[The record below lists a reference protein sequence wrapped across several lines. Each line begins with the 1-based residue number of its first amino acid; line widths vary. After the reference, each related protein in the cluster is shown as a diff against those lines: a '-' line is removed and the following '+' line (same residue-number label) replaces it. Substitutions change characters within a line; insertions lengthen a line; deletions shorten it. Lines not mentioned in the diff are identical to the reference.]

1 MLQDSKHRELP
12 HQESPHRLVFGL
24 GSGFVYACGGEGKW
38 KEVLPKVLSSFD
50 NDLLIST
57 VDIPKVAAS
66 LIYESVG
73 SERLYLDSGGFT
85 LYKHQMKLGEDNPEF
100 YALCEKMKRKFL
112 SLLEVVKPKEVFELD
127 NEYFRHDDDLLS
139 PRNYCREE
147 VKEILGFY
155 PTPVFKM
162 HQGFEYWKRL
172 CDSEEYQTLA
182 IGGLAQTRAWN
193 TRTEEIRKMMDYA
206 RICGKKVH
214 LLGCQNV
221 EAFKEIQPDTVD
233 YSIFQYAINLQLAK
247 QDLPELS
254 EYKDLKQRTMI
265 CAVSRAK
272 QRSFLYDSY
281 KRE

>member
-1 MLQDSKHRELP
+1 MPQDSK
-12 HQESPHRLVFGL
+12 HRLVFGL

-38 KEVLPKVLSSFD
+38 KEVLPKVLNTFD

-85 LYKHQMKLGEDNPEF
+85 LYKHQMKLGADCPEF
-100 YALCEKMKRKFL
+100 HALCEKMKRKFL

-139 PRNYCREE
+139 TKNYCREE

-214 LLGCQNV
+214 LLGCQNI

>member
-1 MLQDSKHRELP
+1 MSQDSK
-12 HQESPHRLVFGL
+12 HRLVFGL

-85 LYKHQMKLGEDNPEF
+85 LYKHQMKLGEHNPEF
-100 YALCEKMKRKFL
+100 HALCEKMKRKFL
-112 SLLEVVKPKEVFELD
+112 SLLEVIKPKEVFELD

-182 IGGLAQTRAWN
+182 IGGLAQTRAWH
-193 TRTEEIRKMMDYA
+193 TRTEEIRKMMNYA